1 MHLVRVVHLLDRLAG
16 GRRHQRQQVD
26 DLGALFAVQPTLHP
40 RGLRYEKPERLS
52 VLARLMHCW
61 MRSGESTR
69 QTYAEQRTNDG
80 DVAVLRLRR
89 LAHLLRAVPQR
100 HDAASLADL
109 RLRQVEVDVVAL
121 VEAVDNV
128 AGDFDVL
135 QLIISYGNI

>member
-1 MHLVRVVHLLDRLAG
+1 
-16 GRRHQRQQVD
+16 
-26 DLGALFAVQPTLHP
+26 
-40 RGLRYEKPERLS
+40 
-52 VLARLMHCW
+52 MHCW

-69 QTYAEQRTNDG
+69 QTHAERRTDDG

-89 LAHLLRAVPQR
+89 LAHLLRTVPQR

-135 QLIISYGNI
+135 QLIISHGNI